1 MLLQATSGPAAEPAA
16 PTPDAQHISTAIT
29 RAENWLLKQ
38 QSPDGGWHSEVYGV
52 LKSGQGTTALALY
65 ALATRREQP
74 PSPGVQ
80 TALKQGCSYL
90 MSSTV
95 PGQLITG
102 TGTVTDQ
109 PMYATALVVM
119 AAPALPDLSPQQ
131 VKDLCSALVQAQR
144 LPGDS
149 PGGDSVDDSVD
160 DTVEVPATRSRHSS
174 EGGWGPDSGE
184 LDTFAPRVPANI
196 SVTAHVLEA
205 LQGQGQLNPLVRDMA
220 QRFVRRCMS
229 RLDDPDPGF
238 FFTPRPEDPLNK
250 AGLVQTESGTFVARP
265 YHSTTCDGLLALH
278 ILGTIPDRFR
288 LGTALA
294 HTPAPRLW
302 RTLPT
307 TDEVVPQLDGLF
319 FYDAAATARLA
330 STLPEQVPAELRNR
344 LLAELLD
351 TQQADG
357 SWTNPCPWMRENDPQ
372 VATSL
377 ALVALRRLP
386 TASRVESR
394 SSSPGR

>member
-1 MLLQATSGPAAEPAA
+1 VTSNAAPHATSSGA
-16 PTPDAQHISTAIT
+16 PDAQHISTAIT

-65 ALATRREQP
+65 ALATRRAQP
-74 PSPGVQ
+74 PSPDVQ
-80 TALKQGCSYL
+80 TALKQGCRYL
-90 MSSTV
+90 MSGTV

-102 TGTVTDQ
+102 AGAVTDQ
-109 PMYATALVVM
+109 PMYATALVVL

-144 LPGDS
+144 LPEDS
-149 PGGDSVDDSVD
+149 PGGDSVDDSVED
-160 DTVEVPATRSRHSS
+160 PSPRSRHSS
-174 EGGWGPDSGE
+174 EGGWGPDSGDP
-184 LDTFAPRVPANI
+184 DTFAPRVPANI

-205 LQGQGQLNPLVRDMA
+205 LQEQGQINPLTRDMA
-220 QRFVRRCMS
+220 QRFVRRCLS
-229 RLDDPDPGF
+229 RLNDPDPGF
-238 FFTPRPEDPLNK
+238 FFTPRAEDPLNK

-278 ILGTIPDRFR
+278 IVGTIPDRFS

-307 TDEVVPQLDGLF
+307 ADDIVPQLDGLF

-330 STLPEQVPAELRNR
+330 STLPEQVPLEQRNR
-344 LLAELLD
+344 LLIELLD

-357 SWTNPCPWMRENDPQ
+357 SWTNPCPWMRENDPL

-386 TASRVESR
+386 TASGAESR